1 MNLTTTNYLFPT
13 KEGRFQ
19 RWRRLSFCPPCG
31 MGAAARC
38 EGRCPPEASRETWL
52 LLPEV
57 EGLHPPT
64 PPHREGAPPHTPGV
78 YAGLAAPAPTSGPTR
93 PHPGFLSFHDE
104 RNQRR
109 AGAAPLAPQCVV
121 AALFALAYASRR
133 ATFYHQPRP
142 ICHLRWVGESVFF
155 SPGGIAEGTPSA
167 FRPWRGGWTNWR
179 LAGVVITICS
189 HRYDTFTVTNDQ
201 TLSPYLYY
209 YHYLFYIKRVSF
221 VTVSQQMAY
230 LCGLLLILG
239 VIPA

>member
-1 MNLTTTNYLFPT
+1 MQVPREVLRGGSTSGAPSALPLF
-13 KEGRFQ
+13 
-19 RWRRLSFCPPCG
+19 LSPRGGWGYPVSLRG
-31 MGAAARC
+31 G
-38 EGRCPPEASRETWL
+38 STS
-52 LLPEV
+52 
-57 EGLHPPT
+57 
-64 PPHREGAPPHTPGV
+64 GAPPSALPPWVGLPG
-78 YAGLAAPAPTSGPTR
+78 

-109 AGAAPLAPQCVV
+109 AGAVPLAPQCVV
-121 AALFALAYASRR
+121 AALFTLAYASRR
-133 ATFYHQPRP
+133 ATLYHQPRP
-142 ICHLRWVGESVFF
+142 ICHFEMGGRIGLF
-155 SPGGIAEGTPSA
+155 SPGGIAEGTPSG
-167 FRPWRGGWTNWR
+167 FRPWRGRWTNWR

-230 LCGLLLILG
+230 LCGLLVILG